1 MRIRTGAVL
10 LVIALLG
17 GLRLV
22 AASDGALT
30 GFDDLLARSG
40 GTREAEG
47 PLSPAGDWLYAQ
59 RAGQQGVV
67 SAGAYQRALAQ
78 AARIKAMTARV
89 APDLADV
96 PWTRLG
102 PTNIG
107 GRVVEIALDP
117 TPADTVY
124 AATASGGVWKSTDGA
139 VTWTYSWPPD
149 ITQAMGAIAVAS
161 DGTIYA
167 GTGEA
172 NPGGGSVV
180 WGGTG
185 LYRSK
190 DGGAS
195 WQPIGLPTSGA
206 IGRIV
211 VDPADPKRV
220 FVASAGDLFVP
231 GGERG
236 VYRSVDGGDS
246 WQRVLAGE
254 NATTGAIDIA
264 IDPKNPSNLLA
275 AMWDHVRLPTHR
287 MYAGVGSGVYR
298 STDGG
303 GTWTEIVLPANVQPK
318 DVGRI
323 GVAFAPSNPSRAYA
337 IVASRA
343 NGDGVGLWS
352 SDNGGATFT
361 KTGTDTG
368 SLSQSSYGWWFGK
381 LWVDPAN
388 QERVFVAGLELV
400 ESTDG
405 GDSFTAHGVSTA
417 GVLTGVVHHTMP
429 HADQH
434 GMVFDPQHEG
444 RVYLAN
450 DGGVYRS
457 EANGRI
463 GTWVGSVSQ
472 GWTQHYSVD
481 VNELAPD
488 QVISGLQDNMCQR
501 SVPANSP
508 ATPTTW
514 TKIGIC
520 GDGLQTLINPADPT
534 WTYACAQYGA
544 CGVQRA
550 GVPDPRRPG
559 QLVGAKPPGQRYGWL
574 TPLEFDPTN
583 PAVMYF
589 GSNVVS
595 RSTDNGI
602 TFQAISGDLTTQPQQ
617 HDPNPGYRIYGTITS
632 LAAAKSNPNVIYV
645 GTDDGLLWRTTDLG
659 GTWSRLE
666 DPDDP
671 STPEDEN
678 DLPGTWVTRVA
689 VDPTNADV
697 AYATFSGFRNADS
710 TPHVVKTTDGGQSW
724 SNISGNL
731 PAAPVNE
738 VIVLPGN
745 RLAVASDVGI
755 FLTTDGGATWLTV
768 GSDLPVVPVLDLRYH
783 QGTNS
788 ITAATFGHGVQRIT
802 LP

>member
-1 MRIRTGAVL
+1 MRVRTGAL
-10 LVIALLG
+10 LLALAVLG
-17 GLRLV
+17 GMRLV
-22 AASDGALT
+22 AAGGVD
-30 GFDDLLARSG
+30 GFDDLLSRARTG
-40 GTREAEG
+40 PELEG
-47 PLSPAGDWLYAQ
+47 PLSPAADWLYSQ
-59 RAGQQGVV
+59 RAGDRGVV
-67 SAGAYQRALAQ
+67 TARSYERALEQ
-78 AARIKAMTARV
+78 AAASKARTARI
-89 APDLADV
+89 APDLADA
-96 PWTRLG
+96 PWSRMG

-139 VTWTYSWPPD
+139 VTWSSSWPPEL
-149 ITQAMGAIAVAS
+149 TQSMGAIAVAS

-190 DGGAS
+190 DGGTT
-195 WQPIGLPTSGA
+195 WQSIGLPLSGA
-206 IGRIV
+206 IGRIA
-211 VDPADPKRV
+211 VDPSNPQRV
-220 FVASAGDLFVP
+220 FVASAGNLFVP

-236 VYRSVDGGDS
+236 VYRTTDGGDT

-254 NATTGAIDIA
+254 NATTGAIDVA
-264 IDPKNPSNLLA
+264 IDPQNPNNLLA

-287 MYAGVGSGVYR
+287 LYAGEGSGVFR

-303 GTWTEIVLPANVQPK
+303 ETWTERILPGNVQPK

-323 GVAFAPSNPSRAYA
+323 GVGFAPSDPSRAYA
-337 IVASRA
+337 IVASKA
-343 NGDGVGLWS
+343 DGNGVGLWR
-352 SDNGGATFT
+352 SDNGGATFS
-361 KTGTDTG
+361 KTGATTG
-368 SLSQSSYGWWFGK
+368 ALSQSSYGWWFGK

-388 QERVFVAGLELV
+388 KDRVFVAGLELV
-400 ESTDG
+400 ESTDAG
-405 GDSFTAHGVSTA
+405 NTFNAHGVSTA
-417 GVLTGVVHHTMP
+417 GVLLGVVHHAMP

-434 GMVFDPQHEG
+434 GMVFDPHNPG

-463 GTWVGSVSQ
+463 GSWVNSVSQ

-534 WTYACAQYGA
+534 WTYTCAQYGS

-574 TPLEFDPTN
+574 TPLEFDPSN
-583 PAVMYF
+583 PSIMYF
-589 GSNVVS
+589 GSNVLS

-602 TFQAISGDLTTQPQQ
+602 TFQAISEDLTTEPEQL
-617 HDPNPGYRIYGTITS
+617 DPNPGYRIYGTITTV
-632 LAAAKSNPNVIYV
+632 AAAKSNPNVLYV
-645 GTDDGLLWRTTDLG
+645 GTDDGLLWRTSDLG
-659 GTWSRLE
+659 GTWTRLE

-671 STPEDEN
+671 ATPEDEN

-689 VDPTNADV
+689 IDPANADI

-710 TPHVVKTTDGGQSW
+710 TPHVVKTTDGGQTW

-738 VIVLPGN
+738 VIVLPGG
-745 RLAVASDVGI
+745 RLAVASDIGV
-755 FLTTDGGATWLTV
+755 FLTSDGGETWLTV
-768 GSDLPVVPVLDLRYH
+768 GSNLPFVPVLDLRYH
-783 QGTNS
+783 QATNT
-788 ITAATFGHGVQRIT
+788 ITAATFGHGIQRVT